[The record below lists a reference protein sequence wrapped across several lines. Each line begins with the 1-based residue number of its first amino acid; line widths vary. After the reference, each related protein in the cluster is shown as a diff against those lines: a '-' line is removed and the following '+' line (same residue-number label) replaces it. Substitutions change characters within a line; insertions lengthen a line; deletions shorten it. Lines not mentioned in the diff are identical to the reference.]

1 MADLH
6 LAVSMRSYRAE
17 SVSLFI
23 KQLLDLNIDAAQNT
37 YNCLN
42 KNYPIILTRDLS
54 KAKKWLKEK
63 SRGTE
68 RYGIVVSSQAQRL
81 KPLAIDVKSPI
92 NPVNWFLMAK
102 MIFVPLTI

>member
-1 MADLH
+1 MH

-23 KQLLDLNIDAAQNT
+23 KQLLDLDKAAAQQT
-37 YNCLN
+37 LTVIN
-42 KNYPIILTRDLS
+42 KNYPIVLTRDLS

-81 KPLAIDVKSPI
+81 KPLAIDVKSP
-92 NPVNWFLMAK
+92 
-102 MIFVPLTI
+102 